1 MDSTTRFA
9 RRFVRPTGALEL
21 MQDLALAGPG
31 VHMLGGGNP
40 ARIPAVEAVY
50 ARRLAEIAADPA
62 QYGRFAASYA
72 GPAGDTPCRAAVAGT
87 LTDRYGWR
95 LSERNVALTDGS
107 QAAFFTLF
115 NLLAGESIDGRA
127 RRVLLPLSPEY
138 VGYTDVGLSEGML
151 VSRPADI
158 ELLEG
163 RLFKYRPRLEGL
175 GTVPDVAA
183 ICVSRPTNPSG
194 NVLTLDELGAL
205 DALARSRRVPL
216 IVDAAYGL
224 PFPGIQFV
232 EEGLLWNDNVILC
245 LSLSKLGLP
254 ATRTGIVVAAE
265 PVIEAITAFNATAA
279 LAPGSTGAVIVE
291 PLLASGEL
299 EALCRDVIRPY
310 YQARSHEALGWLLEA
325 CDDLPLRVHRPEG
338 AFFLWLWFEGLP
350 LPSSELYRRLKARGV
365 LVLSGHHF
373 FPGLEEPWPHRHEC
387 LRMSV
392 AQPPASVAAGIRV
405 IADEVRRAYGG

>member
-1 MDSTTRFA
+1 MDSKTRFA

-21 MQDLALAGPG
+21 MQDLALAGSG

-50 ARRLAEIAADPA
+50 ARRLAEIAADPS

-72 GPAGDTPCRAAVAGT
+72 GPAGDGRFRAAVAAT
-87 LTDRYGWR
+87 LADRYGWP
-95 LSERNVALTDGS
+95 LSERNVALTGGS

-115 NLLAGESIDGRA
+115 NLLAGESVDARN

-138 VGYTDVGLSEGML
+138 VGHTDVGLSEGML

-158 ELLEG
+158 ERLDG
-163 RLFKYRPRLEGL
+163 RLFKYRPRLAGL
-175 GTVPDVAA
+175 ESVPDVAA

-205 DALARSRRVPL
+205 DALARSRGVPL

-232 EEGLLWNDNVILC
+232 ADGLLWNDNVILC

-265 PVIEAITAFNATAA
+265 PVIEAPPPVVELPRERPSRPPATLAPASRALVAQAAAQRKKGDLPGASVSLDRALRIEPNNPLLWIETGRLRMDQRNFAQAENMARKA
-279 LAPGSTGAVIVE
+279 LAMSVG
-291 PLLASGEL
+291 
-299 EALCRDVIRPY
+299 
-310 YQARSHEALGWLLEA
+310 
-325 CDDLPLRVHRPEG
+325 DDATQSAAWDLVG
-338 AFFLWLWFEGLP
+338 Q
-350 LPSSELYRRLKARGV
+350 SLKARGRNV
-365 LVLSGHHF
+365 EA
-373 FPGLEEPWPHRHEC
+373 EEAFAKARE
-387 LRMSV
+387 V
-392 AQPPASVAAGIRV
+392 APR
-405 IADEVRRAYGG
+405 